1 MVGNV
6 QERVEGG
13 EADVALHGKLHGT
26 HSRVSGICF
35 EFTGAG
41 GGRLRRPATNASPN
55 SLDNLLA
62 IVEVLWKLR
71 QQEISDLLQVRPV
84 RVLRGQ
90 ITGDGFLM
98 VDLRE
103 DGDDGMAA
111 MAARL
116 ACDKHRLY
124 RLGMTIFERFQD
136 K

>member
-1 MVGNV
+1 MASVSSSRAQG
-6 QERVEGG
+6 EGG
-13 EADVALHGKLHGT
+13 YVVQRQTRLQT
-26 HSRVSGICF
+26 HWITSWQY
-35 EFTGAG
+35 
-41 GGRLRRPATNASPN
+41 
-55 SLDNLLA
+55 